1 MTSVP
6 GSEMRRFDMGHKV
19 QSMLAPFMHQFAMK
33 FTPRHP
39 LDGSSRIMS
48 LIPICPLLFTFF
60 QLRFYGLHLFNL
72 YLI

>member
-6 GSEMRRFDMGHKV
+6 GSDMRRFDMGHKV
-19 QSMLAPFMHQFAMK
+19 QSMLAPFMHQF
-33 FTPRHP
+33 
-39 LDGSSRIMS
+39 
-48 LIPICPLLFTFF
+48 TFF